1 MNKGFWYGACRITA
15 SKAASAAVVLTV
27 AACATRPPV
36 PSASSADPTSVAAL
50 AAAIEAVA
58 KRSDDEPDSK
68 IRGELAAEADRDAQA
83 CLAREPQAAPC
94 LYGRGIALG
103 LEARVH
109 PIRAGESLSHMLDA
123 LGRAESAD
131 PNYDEAGPARVR
143 ALVLIRAPGWPL
155 GPGDA
160 EAGLAAA
167 RRAVSLRPQ
176 YPPNLLALA
185 EALAKTGDGNSA
197 RDYYSRAHDAAL
209 ALPAAADRDEW
220 LREAEQGLQRK

>member
-1 MNKGFWYGACRITA
+1 MLA
-15 SKAASAAVVLTV
+15 V
-27 AACATRPPV
+27 AACATRPPPAPPA
-36 PSASSADPTSVAAL
+36 PSASSTEPDSVAAL

-58 KRSDDEPDSK
+58 KRSDHEPDSK

-103 LEARVH
+103 LEARAH
-109 PIRAGESLSHMLDA
+109 PTRAGESLSNMLDA

-167 RRAVSLRPQ
+167 RRAVSLRPL

-185 EALAKTGDGNSA
+185 EALAKTGDGDGA
-197 RDYYSRAHDAAL
+197 RDYYTRAHDAAL
-209 ALPAAADRDEW
+209 ALPAATDRDQW